1 MIGVRLMYEPA
12 SLSMQ
17 RLSKKNFEKI
27 NNDITA
33 VIEKVSLERERER
46 ESLHLGAYNKCV
58 CLRNNNFAVKIKT
71 VFW

>member
-1 MIGVRLMYEPA
+1 MISVRLMYEPA

-33 VIEKVSLERERER
+33 VTEKVSLERERER
-46 ESLHLGAYNKCV
+46 AS
-58 CLRNNNFAVKIKT
+58 I
-71 VFW
+71 

>member
-1 MIGVRLMYEPA
+1 MISVRLMYEPA

-33 VIEKVSLERERER
+33 VTEKVSLERERER
-46 ESLHLGAYNKCV
+46 ASIKELTTNV
-58 CLRNNNFAVKIKT
+58 CA
-71 VFW
+71 

>member
-1 MIGVRLMYEPA
+1 MISVRLMYEPA

-33 VIEKVSLERERER
+33 VTEKVTLERERER
-46 ESLHLGAYNKCV
+46 A
-58 CLRNNNFAVKIKT
+58 FIKELT
-71 VFW
+71 TNACA

>member
-1 MIGVRLMYEPA
+1 MYEPA

-33 VIEKVSLERERER
+33 VTEKVSLERERERER

-71 VFW
+71 VFL

>member
-1 MIGVRLMYEPA
+1 MISVRLTYEPA

-33 VIEKVSLERERER
+33 VTEKVSLEREREPPSR
-46 ESLHLGAYNKCV
+46 SLQQMCV
-58 CLRNNNFAVKIKT
+58 PEK
-71 VFW
+71 